1 MLTLLFTDARVRD
14 KRLLMDEVI
23 DLKKSIARLESELSY
38 KDSQLLDARNELD
51 KSATA
56 LKNAETKITTLKS
69 QVLFS

>member
-1 MLTLLFTDARVRD
+1 
-14 KRLLMDEVI
+14 MDEVI

-69 QVLFS
+69 QVQFS